1 MQAES
6 GGVQQE
12 PAWPNSGDPTPQR
25 STNGLR
31 SKSSRETNYCP
42 SKKLVGK
49 VQGFQSIFETMNTTL
64 AILLPPPTKCWD
76 YKFESP
82 CLFLFMFHQ
91 QVTLKIHSSSTTL
104 WDTGFTMDPEL
115 GRKNDFKK
123 FRIYILK
130 FWYSDFIH
138 SDPMPSSPDY
148 SFKRISTICNTLP
161 VCPTMEFSAAVLM

>member
-1 MQAES
+1 MHSSNHLWKNRYLYISFLWLLFWDSVLIIPHTHTHQ
-6 GGVQQE
+6 
-12 PAWPNSGDPTPQR
+12 P
-25 STNGLR
+25 GLEFR
-31 SKSSRETNYCP
+31 
-42 SKKLVGK
+42 
-49 VQGFQSIFETMNTTL
+49 
-64 AILLPPPTKCWD
+64 AILLPQPTKCWD

-148 SFKRISTICNTLP
+148 SFKRISTICNPLP